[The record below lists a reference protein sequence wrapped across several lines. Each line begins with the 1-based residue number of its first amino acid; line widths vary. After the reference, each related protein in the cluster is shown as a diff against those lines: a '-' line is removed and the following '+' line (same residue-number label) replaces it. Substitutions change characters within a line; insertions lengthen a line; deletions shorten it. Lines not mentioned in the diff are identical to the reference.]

1 METHYF
7 TNGPK
12 EVISYLFFCFNFLK
26 YLIIHFRNLINR
38 SIGAL
43 FRPPKFW
50 GVKDPSFYPLFIF
63 FASISGEAEAVE
75 NILELLRDP
84 EPLNK
89 NFEHPLD
96 LAFQAGHYPRI
107 REVFLN
113 CGIIQNASDT
123 SDEEME

>member
-50 GVKDPSFYPLFIF
+50 GSKTQVSTLLFIF
-63 FASISGEAEAVE
+63 FAPISGESEAVDD
-75 NILELLRDP
+75 ILELLRDP
-84 EPLNK
+84 HPLNK
-89 NFEHPLD
+89 NFEIPLD
-96 LAFQAGHYPRI
+96 VAFQAGHYPRI
-107 REVFLN
+107 REVYLN
-113 CGIIQNASDT
+113 CGIIKNASDT